1 MRFSGCLGF
10 GSALA
15 ERLNLK
21 LWTASADS
29 RLVCLLMGYSAA
41 MTASVKLSRGERFG
55 RLTAV
60 EQARFHNH
68 RWLWWFKCSCGT
80 VTVCKV
86 SEVKSG
92 NTKSCGACGSEQ
104 ISTLLTPMNR

>member
-10 GSALA
+10 GVALA

-55 RLTAV
+55 HLTAV

-80 VTVCKV
+80 VTVYKV

-92 NTKSCGACGSEQ
+92 DTKSCGACGSEP
-104 ISTLLTPMNR
+104 ISTLLPPR